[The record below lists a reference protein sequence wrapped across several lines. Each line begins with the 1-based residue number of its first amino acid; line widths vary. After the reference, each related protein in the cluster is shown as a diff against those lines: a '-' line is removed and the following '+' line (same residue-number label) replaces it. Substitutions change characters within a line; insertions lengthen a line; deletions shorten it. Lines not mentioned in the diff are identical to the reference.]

1 MNPEYQSPETQW
13 DGDRHDRLAQRR
25 AVEALRSGVP
35 NADAVIALGSG
46 QSDIED
52 RFAELLGDGAGP
64 LNGPGG
70 GRASMLLGAGFGQG
84 KSHLLTHLGHLA
96 TSAGFVVS
104 TVVISKE
111 TPLYDPAKVLRAAVE
126 SAVGPDGTRDVI
138 AEVAAQLDTDSP
150 GYAELLR
157 WLRGPGRDMNER
169 FEATILLHQRL
180 SGDAPGADEE
190 FLDSIVRF
198 WSGDPLLMPDLR
210 RQLKA
215 VGEAKTFTFS
225 PVKVRDLARQRL
237 RFLPRLLRA
246 GGHAGWVVLFDE
258 VELIGRYSLLQRGRS
273 YAELARWLDGDT
285 PVTNGNPCSPS
296 RRSPTTS
303 RQRCCPARTTARACR
318 SDYGTSRP
326 RSMPRWQPSRRQGC
340 GTSSVTCYP
349 LCHPTRPSWAAH
361 TAPCKSCTGAP
372 AVGSRR
378 TSQVS
383 SSSARRGCASTCVP
397 GSTNGISSVLIPTTN
412 PSATWSMCQ
421 ATTESSGSWTTA
433 RPDPGRPVPHSW
445 QRLLQFRRVSM
456 ASRFP
461 GRPVMTRIPL
471 PLPRTV

>member
-1 MNPEYQSPETQW
+1 MNPEYQCPETRW
-13 DGDRHDRLAQRR
+13 DGDSDDRLAQRR

-46 QSDIED
+46 QSEIED
-52 RFAELLGDGAGP
+52 RFAELLEDGGGP
-64 LNGPGG
+64 ANRSGG

-111 TPLYDPAKVLRAAVE
+111 TPLHDPAKVLRAAVE
-126 SAVGPDGTRDVI
+126 SVVAPDGTRDVI
-138 AEVAAQLDTDSP
+138 AEVAARLDTDSP

-157 WLRGPGRDMNER
+157 WLRGPGRDLNER
-169 FEATILLHQRL
+169 FEATLLLHQRL
-180 SGDAPGADEE
+180 NGDAPGADEE

-246 GGHAGWVVLFDE
+246 GGHTGWVVLFDE

-273 YAELARWLDGDT
+273 YAELARWLDGD
-285 PVTNGNPCSPS
+285 PGDEREPLVTVAAITDDFETAVLSGKNDRESLPQRLRDKQTEEYAEMAALAEAGMRHIERDLLPLVPPDEAELGRAYRTLRKLHGSAYGWEPPDVPGLEQLGATRMRQYVRAWINEWDLVRLDPS
-296 RRSPTTS
+296 YQPISDVIAVPN
-303 RQRCCPARTTARACR
+303 
-318 SDYGTSRP
+318 DYGELRELDD
-326 RSMPRWQPSRRQGC
+326 
-340 GTSSVTCYP
+340 GTS
-349 LCHPTRPSWAAH
+349 
-361 TAPCKSCTGAP
+361 
-372 AVGSRR
+372 
-378 TSQVS
+378 
-383 SSSARRGCASTCVP
+383 
-397 GSTNGISSVLIPTTN
+397 
-412 PSATWSMCQ
+412 
-421 ATTESSGSWTTA
+421 
-433 RPDPGRPVPHSW
+433 
-445 QRLLQFRRVSM
+445 
-456 ASRFP
+456 
-461 GRPVMTRIPL
+461 
-471 PLPRTV
+471 